1 MRINKLI
8 LAAAALCA
16 ISAVDAA
23 GQTTTNNTGLV
34 LEIMA
39 RRPGVTAG
47 DFDATQFQSYIF
59 ASASGACGLS
69 TSNNPPANTPAAG
82 WRVNGR
88 VLGTTKGPAGDQLVV
103 TIDWNRMWENGA
115 ATADSRPLGSVK
127 LTMSGG
133 DTVVLDRIAQASAG
147 NCTTGDLRLVTSVV
161 ARSEALRPES
171 MLAERFGRGFAGT
184 RGAGGRGVTGD
195 MTTAGAAATTRGG
208 GRGAGTGT
216 GAATGVGAT
225 GSANATTVGRG
236 ARGAG
241 GGGAGTG
248 ATGSSTV
255 SGTTSAGGGGGGGR
269 GSTNT
274 TTMARGGGRGQTTGL
289 DVTDFRR
296 AYASGLARYTSE
308 LWLVHKQPNGEEQV
322 QQLSIQFGRSGAD
335 YSFPPV
341 QVNTS
346 KGVVMVD
353 ITGRLA
359 MNPRPGEADSN
370 ARTLYSQL
378 VTRQVRVDPA
388 TGAATETAAVP
399 ETSKI
404 QLSISRRARS
414 AASALDVSGG
424 SSMAI
429 DLPKPEEVLSFEFPA
444 LPKATEDLLAGHKFS
459 IRLRVT
465 PVK

>member
-1 MRINKLI
+1 MRTNKLI

-16 ISAVDAA
+16 ISAVDVA

-59 ASASGACGLS
+59 APVSGACGLS

-147 NCTTGDLRLVTSVV
+147 NCTSGDLRLVTSVV

-171 MLAERFGRGFAGT
+171 MLAERFGRGFAGA
-184 RGAGGRGVTGD
+184 RGAGGAGGRGVTGD
-195 MTTAGAAATTRGG
+195 MTTAGAPATARGGGG
-208 GRGAGTGT
+208 GRGAGT
-216 GAATGVGAT
+216 GAATGVGAA
-225 GSANATTVGRG
+225 GSSDATTVGRG
-236 ARGAG
+236 RGGAG
-241 GGGAGTG
+241 GAN
-248 ATGSSTV
+248 ATGRGTQPSTV
-255 SGTTSAGGGGGGGR
+255 TGTTSAGGGR
-269 GSTNT
+269 GSVNT
-274 TTMARGGGRGQTTGL
+274 TTMARGGGGRGQVGISSPEMRL
-289 DVTDFRR
+289 GYMR
-296 AYASGLARYTSE
+296 GLAQYTSE

-322 QQLSIQFGRSGAD
+322 QQLSIQFGRAGAD

-353 ITGRLA
+353 ITGRLE
-359 MNPRPGEADSN
+359 MNPRPGEADTS
-370 ARTLYSQL
+370 ARALYGRL
-378 VTRQVRVDPA
+378 VTRKVQIDPA

-429 DLPKPEEVLSFEFPA
+429 DVPKPEEVLSFEFPA

>member
-1 MRINKLI
+1 MRTCKVI
-8 LAAAALCA
+8 LAVATLCA
-16 ISAVDAA
+16 ISATGAT
-23 GQTTTNNTGLV
+23 GQTTINNTGLV

-39 RRPGVTAG
+39 RRSGVTAG
-47 DFDATQFQSYIF
+47 DFDATQLQSYLF
-59 ASASGACGLS
+59 APASGTCGLTAS
-69 TSNNPPANTPAAG
+69 DNPPANTPVAG

-115 ATADSRPLGSVK
+115 AIAESRPLGSVK

-147 NCTTGDLRLVTSVV
+147 NCPSGDLRLVTSVV

-171 MLAERFGRGFAGT
+171 MLAERFSRGMAGA
-184 RGAGGRGVTGD
+184 RGGAGG
-195 MTTAGAAATTRGG
+195 A

-216 GAATGVGAT
+216 GTGAAAGVGVT

-236 ARGAG
+236 SRGGAAGVSTAGTGTPARPSTVTGAGGAG
-241 GGGAGTG
+241 GGRGSAN
-248 ATGSSTV
+248 ATTV
-255 SGTTSAGGGGGGGR
+255 GRGGGGR
-269 GSTNT
+269 GQLTGANANDYRLGY
-274 TTMARGGGRGQTTGL
+274 MRGIAQ
-289 DVTDFRR
+289 
-296 AYASGLARYTSE
+296 YTSE
-308 LWLVHKQPNGEEQV
+308 LWLVHKQPKGEEQV
-322 QQLSIQFGRSGAD
+322 QQLSIQFGPAGTD

-353 ITGRLA
+353 ITGRLEV
-359 MNPRPGEADSN
+359 NPRPGEADSS
-370 ARTLYSQL
+370 ARAMYGRL
-378 VTRQVRVDPA
+378 VTRQVRIDPA

-399 ETSKI
+399 ETAKI

-414 AASALDVSGG
+414 TASALDVSGG

>member
-1 MRINKLI
+1 MRTYKSMLV
-8 LAAAALCA
+8 AAALCA
-16 ISAVDAA
+16 IPAA
-23 GQTTTNNTGLV
+23 DTAAQTTTNNTGLV

-39 RRPGVTAG
+39 RRSGVTAG
-47 DFDATQFQSYIF
+47 DFDATQFQSYLF
-59 ASASGACGLS
+59 SPASGTCGLS
-69 TSNNPPANTPAAG
+69 ASDNPPANTPVAG

-103 TIDWNRMWENGA
+103 TIEWNRMWQNGA
-115 ATADSRPLGSVK
+115 ATTAGPLGSVK

-133 DTVVLDRIAQASAG
+133 DTVVLDRIEQASAG
-147 NCTTGDLRLVTSVV
+147 SCTSGDLRLVTSVV

-171 MLAERFGRGFAGT
+171 MLFERLGRVGGM
-184 RGAGGRGVTGD
+184 RGSPGAGGRGTTGTTGNV
-195 MTTAGAAATTRGG
+195 TTAGASANARGG
-208 GRGAGTGT
+208 GRGAGTGAAT
-216 GAATGVGAT
+216 DVGAAGFGNATTAGRGARGGATGTGGTASTTVSGGRGVGGAR

-236 ARGAG
+236 A
-241 GGGAGTG
+241 
-248 ATGSSTV
+248 
-255 SGTTSAGGGGGGGR
+255 
-269 GSTNT
+269 
-274 TTMARGGGRGQTTGL
+274 GGRGQGAGVNSTEFSRGYL
-289 DVTDFRR
+289 R
-296 AYASGLARYTSE
+296 ALAQYTSE

-322 QQLSIQFGRSGAD
+322 QQLSIQFGPAGTD

-346 KGVVMVD
+346 KGVVTVD
-353 ITGRLA
+353 ITGRVE
-359 MNPRPGEADSN
+359 MNPRPGEADTSSR
-370 ARTLYSQL
+370 ALYGRL
-378 VTRQVRVDPA
+378 LTRQVRIDPA
-388 TGAATETAAVP
+388 TGAATETPAVP
-399 ETSKI
+399 AASKI

-459 IRLRVT
+459 IRLRIS

>member
-82 WRVNGR
+82 WRVNGC

-103 TIDWNRMWENGA
+103 TVDWNRMWENGA
-115 ATADSRPLGSVK
+115 ATTDSRPLGSVK

-133 DTVVLDRIAQASAG
+133 DTVVLDRIAQTSAG

-171 MLAERFGRGFAGT
+171 MLAERFGRGFAGA
-184 RGAGGRGVTGD
+184 RGAGGAGGGGVATP
-195 MTTAGAAATTRGG
+195 ANATTTGVPANARGG

-216 GAATGVGAT
+216 GATTTVGAT

-241 GGGAGTG
+241 GATGGTG
-248 ATGSSTV
+248 ASTV
-255 SGTTSAGGGGGGGR
+255 SGTTSAGGGGR
-269 GSTNT
+269 GSTTT
-274 TTMARGGGRGQTTGL
+274 TTMARGGGRGQGTGPGMA
-289 DVTDFRR
+289 DFRR
-296 AYASGLARYTSE
+296 ADVFGPARYTSE

-353 ITGRLA
+353 ITGRLE
-359 MNPRPGEADSN
+359 MNPRPGEADTG
-370 ARTLYSQL
+370 ARALYGRL
-378 VTRQVRVDPA
+378 VTRQVRIDPA
-388 TGAATETAAVP
+388 TGAATEAAAVP

-429 DLPKPEEVLSFEFPA
+429 DVPKPEEVLSFEFPA
-444 LPKATEDLLAGHKFS
+444 LPKATEDLLAGHRFS

>member
-1 MRINKLI
+1 MRIHRLM
-8 LAAAALCA
+8 LAAAAFCA
-16 ISAVDAA
+16 ISAADAA

-59 ASASGACGLS
+59 APASGACGLS

-161 ARSEALRPES
+161 ARAEALRPES
-171 MLAERFGRGFAGT
+171 MLAERFGRGFAGA
-184 RGAGGRGVTGD
+184 RG
-195 MTTAGAAATTRGG
+195 GAAGGG
-208 GRGAGTGT
+208 GRGTTGT
-216 GAATGVGAT
+216 TTATGVGTA
-225 GSANATTVGRG
+225 GSGNATTVGSG
-236 ARGAG
+236 AR
-241 GGGAGTG
+241 GGGAGGARGTG
-248 ATGSSTV
+248 ATTV
-255 SGTTSAGGGGGGGR
+255 TGTTSAGGGGR

-274 TTMARGGGRGQTTGL
+274 TTMARGGARGQGAGANSTEFARGYL
-289 DVTDFRR
+289 R
-296 AYASGLARYTSE
+296 ALARYTSE

-322 QQLSIQFGRSGAD
+322 QQLSIQFGPSGAD

-353 ITGRLA
+353 ITGRLE
-359 MNPRPGEADSN
+359 MNPRPGEADTS
-370 ARTLYSQL
+370 ARALYGRL

>member
-1 MRINKLI
+1 MRINKLM
-8 LAAAALCA
+8 LAAAAVCA

-47 DFDATQFQSYIF
+47 DFDATQFQTYIF
-59 ASASGACGLS
+59 APSSGACGLS

-115 ATADSRPLGSVK
+115 ATTDSRPLGSVK

-171 MLAERFGRGFAGT
+171 MLFERFGRGMAGA
-184 RGAGGRGVTGD
+184 RPGAVGAGGRGTTGD
-195 MTTAGAAATTRGG
+195 MTVAGAAATARGG

-216 GAATGVGAT
+216 GAATGVGAAGT
-225 GSANATTVGRG
+225 ANTTAVGRARGGAAGATAAGAPTRPTTV
-236 ARGAG
+236 
-241 GGGAGTG
+241 T
-248 ATGSSTV
+248 
-255 SGTTSAGGGGGGGR
+255 GTTSAGGGR

-274 TTMARGGGRGQTTGL
+274 TTMGRGGARGQGTGL
-289 DVTDFRR
+289 NLTDLQRGYSR
-296 AYASGLARYTSE
+296 GLSRYTSE
-308 LWLVHKQPNGEEQV
+308 LWLVHRQPNGEEQV
-322 QQLSIQFGRSGAD
+322 QQLSIQFGPSGTD

-346 KGVVMVD
+346 KGAVMVD
-353 ITGRLA
+353 ITGRLE
-359 MNPRPGEADSN
+359 MNPRPGEADTG
-370 ARTLYSQL
+370 ARAMYGRL
-378 VTRQVRVDPA
+378 VTRQVRIDPA

>member
-1 MRINKLI
+1 LI

-16 ISAVDAA
+16 ISAAEAA

-39 RRPGVTAG
+39 RRSGVTAG
-47 DFDATQFQSYIF
+47 DFDATQFQSYLF
-59 ASASGACGLS
+59 APASGTCGLS
-69 TSNNPPANTPAAG
+69 ASDDAPASTPVAG
-82 WRVNGR
+82 WRVTGR

-115 ATADSRPLGSVK
+115 TTTQGPLGSVK

-133 DTVVLDRIAQASAG
+133 DTVVLDRIAQVSTG
-147 NCTTGDLRLVTSVV
+147 NCASGDLRLVTSVV

-171 MLAERFGRGFAGT
+171 MLLERFGRGVTGARG
-184 RGAGGRGVTGD
+184 GAG
-195 MTTAGAAATTRGG
+195 GG
-208 GRGAGTGT
+208 GRGAAGMPANATTAGVPANAQ
-216 GAATGVGAT
+216 GRGRGAGIGGAAATGVGAA
-225 GSANATTVGRG
+225 GSANATTVG
-236 ARGAG
+236 G
-241 GGGAGTG
+241 GGRGGASVAGT
-248 ATGSSTV
+248 ATRPSTV
-255 SGTTSAGGGGGGGR
+255 TGTTSAGGGRGSVDATTMGRGGR
-269 GSTNT
+269 GGMGINSTE
-274 TTMARGGGRGQTTGL
+274 
-289 DVTDFRR
+289 FRPGYR
-296 AYASGLARYTSE
+296 GLAQYTSE

-322 QQLSIQFGRSGAD
+322 QQLSIQFGPSGTD

-346 KGVVMVD
+346 KGAVTVD
-353 ITGRLA
+353 ITGRLE
-359 MNPRPGEADSN
+359 MNPRPGEADPS
-370 ARTLYSQL
+370 ARALYARL

-388 TGAATETAAVP
+388 TGAATSVAPAVP
-399 ETSKI
+399 EGSKI

-414 AASALDVSGG
+414 TATALDVSGG

>member
-1 MRINKLI
+1 MRRHKLI

-16 ISAVDAA
+16 ISAADAA

-39 RRPGVTAG
+39 RRSGVTAG
-47 DFDATQFQSYIF
+47 DFDATQFQSYLF
-59 ASASGACGLS
+59 APASGTCGLS
-69 TSNNPPANTPAAG
+69 ASDDAPASTPVAG
-82 WRVNGR
+82 WRVTGR

-115 ATADSRPLGSVK
+115 TTTQGPLGSVK

-133 DTVVLDRIAQASAG
+133 DTVVLDRIAQVSTG
-147 NCTTGDLRLVTSVV
+147 NCASGDLRLVTSVV

-171 MLAERFGRGFAGT
+171 MLLERFGRGGT
-184 RGAGGRGVTGD
+184 GARGGAGGGARGAAG
-195 MTTAGAAATTRGG
+195 MPANATTAGVPANAQGR
-208 GRGAGTGT
+208 GRGAGTGS
-216 GAATGVGAT
+216 GAATSVGAA
-225 GSANATTVGRG
+225 GSANATTLGGGSRGGRG
-236 ARGAG
+236 GASV
-241 GGGAGTG
+241 AGT
-248 ATGSSTV
+248 ATRPSTV
-255 SGTTSAGGGGGGGR
+255 TGTTSAGGGRGSVDATTMSRGGR
-269 GSTNT
+269 GGMGINSTE
-274 TTMARGGGRGQTTGL
+274 
-289 DVTDFRR
+289 FRPGYR
-296 AYASGLARYTSE
+296 GLAQYTSE

-322 QQLSIQFGRSGAD
+322 QQLSIQFGPSGTD

-346 KGVVMVD
+346 KGAVTVD
-353 ITGRLA
+353 ITGRLE
-359 MNPRPGEADSN
+359 MNPRPGEADPS
-370 ARTLYSQL
+370 ARGLYTRL
-378 VTRQVRVDPA
+378 LTRQVRIDPA
-388 TGAATETAAVP
+388 TGAATSVTPVVP
-399 ETSKI
+399 EGSKI

-414 AASALDVSGG
+414 TATALDVSGG

>member
-1 MRINKLI
+1 MRTQGPLDLWTSGYKLM

-16 ISAVDAA
+16 ISAADAA

-59 ASASGACGLS
+59 APATGACGLS

-115 ATADSRPLGSVK
+115 ATTDSRPLGSVK

-147 NCTTGDLRLVTSVV
+147 SCTTGDLRLVTSVV

-171 MLAERFGRGFAGT
+171 MLSERFGRGITGARGAA
-184 RGAGGRGVTGD
+184 GAGGRGTTGD
-195 MTTAGAAATTRGG
+195 VTTAGA
-208 GRGAGTGT
+208 
-216 GAATGVGAT
+216 
-225 GSANATTVGRG
+225 ANATTVGRG
-236 ARGAG
+236 TR
-241 GGGAGTG
+241 GGAG
-248 ATGSSTV
+248 ATGGTRAGTV
-255 SGTTSAGGGGGGGR
+255 SGTTSTTGGR
-269 GSTNT
+269 GSANT
-274 TTMARGGGRGQTTGL
+274 TTIGRGGRGQGTGL
-289 DVTDFRR
+289 DLTDYQR
-296 AYASGLARYTSE
+296 AYTSGLARYTSE

-322 QQLSIQFGRSGAD
+322 QQLSIQFGRAGAD

-353 ITGRLA
+353 ITGRLE
-359 MNPRPGEADSN
+359 MNPRPGEADSS
-370 ARTLYSQL
+370 ARALYGRL

>member
-1 MRINKLI
+1 MRTHKLM

-16 ISAVDAA
+16 ISVADAA

-59 ASASGACGLS
+59 APATGACGLS

-171 MLAERFGRGFAGT
+171 MLSERFGRGLTGARGAA
-184 RGAGGRGVTGD
+184 GAGGRGTTGD
-195 MTTAGAAATTRGG
+195 VTTAGATNT
-208 GRGAGTGT
+208 
-216 GAATGVGAT
+216 
-225 GSANATTVGRG
+225 TTVGRG
-236 ARGAG
+236 TR
-241 GGGAGTG
+241 GGAG
-248 ATGSSTV
+248 ATGGTRASTV
-255 SGTTSAGGGGGGGR
+255 SGTTSTTGGR
-269 GSTNT
+269 GSANT
-274 TTMARGGGRGQTTGL
+274 TTMGRGQGTGL
-289 DVTDFRR
+289 ALTDYQRG
-296 AYASGLARYTSE
+296 YTSGLARYTSE

-322 QQLSIQFGRSGAD
+322 QQLSIQFGRAGAD

-353 ITGRLA
+353 ITGRLE
-359 MNPRPGEADSN
+359 MNPRPGEADSS
-370 ARTLYSQL
+370 ARALYGRL